1 MSWRTAGSQ
10 PVRSLGVAFI
20 ALACLAV
27 TGTGRADDDDRDQ
40 GGVPF
45 AVPKARCGP
54 RDHPETALQGQVP
67 LTMRLNGFKGFNC
80 NLELIGQSR
89 NDGANWQTAEYKER
103 HGSSGRDDD
112 RGDGDR
118 PRRTCGYYGSQSP
131 ELSPAT
137 RNHASYGVPVIDL
150 TDANHPN
157 RTGYLQTTS
166 MLDPWESLKVNE
178 RRQLLMADN
187 GHNGGGGPE
196 VDVYDLSMDCS
207 HPQLLAV
214 TAIGT
219 GTDGG
224 TLAPVKPIGHEG
236 SWAPDGLTY
245 YIGDTTNRSYHAVDV
260 SDPKHPRH
268 IATFDMKTLGLASHG
283 LSISD
288 DGNRGYMVTPGI
300 PSVANPAATPTN
312 GFVVLD
318 LSEVQAR
325 KPNAQM
331 KYISQYL
338 FNDGSVAQHTIP
350 VKIKGK
356 PYIIHVDE
364 GGSGGLFLAGWQSA
378 CAANM
383 PLFPMPRIV
392 DMSDEKNPKLVSRI
406 MLETHDPAN
415 CSKVLPD
422 LTGLSIFTYGSHYCS
437 VDNRQNATT
446 LACGFFNSGIRIF
459 DIRNP
464 RRPREIAYYNPAG
477 VTTLSP
483 GSNHPL
489 ANNWVA
495 GGPDWCSA
503 QVHLDARRG
512 TVWSTCQDNGLLMLK
527 FENGVWPFPESST
540 PAGQQ
545 N

>member
-1 MSWRTAGSQ
+1 MPSRAGFRMVRRFPRRRRRHKRCAVRRRISPRARGSPEPGRVKPPAGRRCRSAGASFVEPFATVSFVRARPRCAARRSGPRGRSLSCALAPMREPARVCQASRPASTSKLDLGRCGRTRTPAGPHCGREAPRRPCFGPSSCERLFLEKDFRLIYKRSTPHYRRGPTLAEKLRKPFARLPTAFQSSKENSMSWRTAGSQ

-338 FNDGSVAQHTIP
+338 DR
-350 VKIKGK
+350 K
-356 PYIIHVDE
+356 
-364 GGSGGLFLAGWQSA
+364 
-378 CAANM
+378 
-383 PLFPMPRIV
+383 
-392 DMSDEKNPKLVSRI
+392 
-406 MLETHDPAN
+406 
-415 CSKVLPD
+415 
-422 LTGLSIFTYGSHYCS
+422 
-437 VDNRQNATT
+437 
-446 LACGFFNSGIRIF
+446 
-459 DIRNP
+459 
-464 RRPREIAYYNPAG
+464 
-477 VTTLSP
+477 
-483 GSNHPL
+483 
-489 ANNWVA
+489 
-495 GGPDWCSA
+495 
-503 QVHLDARRG
+503 
-512 TVWSTCQDNGLLMLK
+512 
-527 FENGVWPFPESST
+527 
-540 PAGQQ
+540 
-545 N
+545 